1 MNGHKSENAL
11 PQCSNFV
18 PAKASE
24 PKRCLLRPIKI
35 IRTTHSDNPYGG
47 KGIVGTTQ
55 RDDPDTSKRLS
66 ERPKGD
72 PSDRAPK
79 AFINIKIQTYV
90 TKVH

>member
-1 MNGHKSENAL
+1 MNS
-11 PQCSNFV
+11 
-18 PAKASE
+18 AKVYHFIFSRNTSKLAAY
-24 PKRCLLRPIKI
+24 LQVIKI

-47 KGIVGTTQ
+47 KGMVRTTQ

-72 PSDRAPK
+72 HPFRAPK
-79 AFINIKIQTYV
+79 VFINFKIQTYV

>member
-1 MNGHKSENAL
+1 MANAL
-11 PQCSNFV
+11 SQCRTFV

-24 PKRCLLRPIKI
+24 PKECLLRPIKI

-72 PSDRAPK
+72 PSARAAK
-79 AFINIKIQTYV
+79 TSIFQNFNFSIL
-90 TKVH
+90 

>member
-11 PQCSNFV
+11 PQCSNFAL
-18 PAKASE
+18 AKASE

-47 KGIVGTTQ
+47 KGMVGTTQ

-72 PSDRAPK
+72 HPFRAPK
-79 AFINIKIQTYV
+79 VFINIKIQTYV

>member
-1 MNGHKSENAL
+1 MNGPKSENAL
-11 PQCSNFV
+11 PQCSNFAL
-18 PAKASE
+18 AKASE
-24 PKRCLLRPIKI
+24 PKGCL
-35 IRTTHSDNPYGG
+35 HSDNPYGG
-47 KGIVGTTQ
+47 KGMVGTTQ

-72 PSDRAPK
+72 HPFRAPK

>member
-11 PQCSNFV
+11 PQCSNFAL
-18 PAKASE
+18 AKASE
-24 PKRCLLRPIKI
+24 PKGCLLRPIKI

-72 PSDRAPK
+72 PSDRAAK
-79 AFINIKIQTYV
+79 LLNFLK
-90 TKVH
+90 K

>member
-1 MNGHKSENAL
+1 MDGHKSETTL
-11 PQCSNFV
+11 PECCTFV

-24 PKRCLLRPIKI
+24 PQGCLLRPIKI

-47 KGIVGTTQ
+47 KGMVGTTQ

-72 PSDRAPK
+72 HPFRAPK
-79 AFINIKIQTYV
+79 VFINFKIQTYV